1 MSEERLK
8 FLGRRAELELKKK
21 NLELRIEA
29 IVNGMREELDPLK
42 PAEALRV
49 DLVVSQGL
57 ELAEACD
64 RHKETLAD
72 LKKIQDILGR

>member
-8 FLGRRAELELKKK
+8 FLGRRGEMELKKK
-21 NLELRIEA
+21 NLALRIEA
-29 IVNGMREELDPLK
+29 LVNGMREELDPLK
-42 PAEALRV
+42 EIPDLRT
-49 DLVVSQGL
+49 DLIVSQGL

-64 RHKETLAD
+64 RHRETVAD